1 MAVTIFH
8 SETCRTQRNRGIRV
22 RDGRKAAAHLP
33 PTSSFLCIGAAIVAV
48 VVATVLVAA
57 PASGGSAR
65 SEGTSCASYVGPFP
79 EGPFSLSGCS
89 DVANTGGSGSLDN
102 RTGVITWATG
112 HTTSVTYTLTPVK
125 KDEREK
131 HQCPATSAAEFKLRG
146 MVTADNTG
154 SIKVGG
160 LVTGEVCGREN
171 GVLVN
176 EKGTRLKIV

>member
-8 SETCRTQRNRGIRV
+8 SETGGTQRNRGI
-22 RDGRKAAAHLP
+22 GRRGGRGTAARLP
-33 PTSSFLCIGAAIVAV
+33 PASSLLCIGAAMLAVFVAS
-48 VVATVLVAA
+48 VLVAG

-65 SEGTSCASYVGPFP
+65 REGTSCASYVGPFP

-131 HQCPATSAAEFKLRG
+131 HGCPPTSAAEFKLRG

-154 SIKVGG
+154 SIEVGG
-160 LVTGEVCGREN
+160 PVTGEVCGREN